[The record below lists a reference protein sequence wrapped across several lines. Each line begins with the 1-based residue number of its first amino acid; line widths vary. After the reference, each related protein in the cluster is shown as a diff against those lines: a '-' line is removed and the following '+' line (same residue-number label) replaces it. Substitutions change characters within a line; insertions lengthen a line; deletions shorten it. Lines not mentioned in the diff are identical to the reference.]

1 MIYFKICSIKILP
14 PYTAS
19 NDKITFDNMIC
30 HRLNNCLF
38 SDISILSKAK
48 DDIVV
53 SEPQKPIAIKKEY
66 FESKLK
72 KADKIEKIPRIKL
85 PIILTTKTFEPMIP
99 NIIGKE
105 VILYLVYAPNI
116 APTANRANS
125 IDFISK
131 LQHH

>member
-1 MIYFKICSIKILP
+1 MAYFKNCNIKILP
-14 PYTAS
+14 PYTANKES
-19 NDKITFDNMIC
+19 NTFANMFIIIC
-30 HRLNNCLF
+30 KNCL
-38 SDISILSKAK
+38 SSNISILSKAK

-72 KADKIEKIPRIKL
+72 KAVDKTEKIPRRKL
-85 PIILTTKTFEPMIP
+85 PIILTTKTFEPIIP

-116 APTANRANS
+116 APTANKTNS
-125 IDFISK
+125 IDFISR
-131 LQHH
+131 LQQ